1 MPITLADI
9 TPIALCI
16 STQELFDAKRFQL
29 NFCDNLLLR
38 ARDEILEPTLV
49 KIKRELNTKGL
60 EKKFLEGYK
69 AIIISNIDKILGLVA
84 SRYSK
89 IDLKLSQ
96 SVIMEGK
103 DLIEKV
109 SLAESFEEIAK
120 LEPVFKSKIT
130 LPVYEMFLSYL
141 KQTGV

>member
-38 ARDEILEPTLV
+38 ARDEILEPTLT
-49 KIKRELNTKGL
+49 KIKRELNTKAL

>member
-9 TPIALCI
+9 TPVALCI
-16 STQELFDAKRFQL
+16 STQDLFDAKRFQL

-38 ARDEILEPTLV
+38 AKDEILEPILI
-49 KIKRELNTKGL
+49 KIKREINTKAL

-69 AIIISNIDKILGLVA
+69 TVIISNIDKIIGLVV

-89 IDLKLSQ
+89 IDLKLAQ
-96 SVIMEGK
+96 SVVIEGK
-103 DLIEKV
+103 DLIERV
-109 SLAESFEEIAK
+109 SLANSFEDIAK